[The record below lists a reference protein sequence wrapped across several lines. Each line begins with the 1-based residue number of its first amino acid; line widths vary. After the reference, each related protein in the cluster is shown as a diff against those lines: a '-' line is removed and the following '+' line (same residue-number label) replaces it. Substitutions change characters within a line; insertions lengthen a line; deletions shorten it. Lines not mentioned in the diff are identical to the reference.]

1 MTADRFEPSWNV
13 RRPGS
18 SVPPKEPLG
27 HRLVYHID
35 PLYSPFIRS
44 MCVVPFG
51 LERAEQQVL
60 HRRRRSAPV
69 VLPTSSTTFGDG
81 Q

>member
-1 MTADRFEPSWNV
+1 M
-13 RRPGS
+13 
-18 SVPPKEPLG
+18 
-27 HRLVYHID
+27 YHID

-69 VLPTSSTTFGDG
+69 VLPTSSKRLFLFIFFVIGFSVPVNMHNFLSSNRVSSFFF
-81 Q
+81 